1 MSTFGKGYTLKSF
14 GAPQPID
21 ITNRISKNKLRKE
34 KKQSK
39 KVENNDLGITDAEF
53 ESMMAENENENEN
66 ENEIKN
72 SLNTKANAKISY
84 KIPESIDVNTFVKE
98 LLNKKNIIGQ
108 ELVNYIELNNNCLNG
123 IELLNGL
130 LKSQSDMSD
139 KSDMSW
145 FGDEKYG
152 LGLKKLFEFN
162 IHDQIIGLL
171 MLQNYCMILNFPKI
185 QFKNNSIYLIK
196 GLFQLF
202 FTRDIFDEE
211 AYWKWQEY
219 IDDNSQFDNELKKKL
234 SIQTAEFF
242 IILKTV
248 FIDEDYENENEN
260 KEDEQNQNNNAK
272 QTNKN
277 FKQELNKQ
285 SLSNEELDEES
296 DNSNNS
302 QGVPE
307 EQDFNLDD
315 I

>member
-21 ITNRISKNKLRKE
+21 ITNKISKNKLRKE
-34 KKQSK
+34 QKQSK
-39 KVENNDLGITDAEF
+39 KQENNDLGITDAEF
-53 ESMMAENENENEN
+53 ESMMSENENENQNEN
-66 ENEIKN
+66 QNEIKY
-72 SLNTKANAKISY
+72 SLNNKAKIKITY
-84 KIPESIDVNTFVKE
+84 KIPEPDDVSSFVKE
-98 LLNKKNIIGQ
+98 LLQKNKLGQ
-108 ELVNYIELNNNCLNG
+108 ELVDYIELNYNCLNG

-130 LKSQSDMSD
+130 LKSQSEISD

-152 LGLKKLFEFN
+152 LGLKKLFESN

-171 MLQNYCMILNFPKI
+171 MLQNYCLILNLPKI
-185 QFKNNSIYLIK
+185 QYKNNSIYFIK

-219 IDDNSQFDNELKKKL
+219 IDDNSELDDELKKKL

-248 FIDEDYENENEN
+248 FIDEDYENENE
-260 KEDEQNQNNNAK
+260 EDEQNQNNNSK
-272 QTNKN
+272 QTDKN
-277 FKQELNKQ
+277 LKQELNKQ
-285 SLSNEELDEES
+285 SLSNEESDEES